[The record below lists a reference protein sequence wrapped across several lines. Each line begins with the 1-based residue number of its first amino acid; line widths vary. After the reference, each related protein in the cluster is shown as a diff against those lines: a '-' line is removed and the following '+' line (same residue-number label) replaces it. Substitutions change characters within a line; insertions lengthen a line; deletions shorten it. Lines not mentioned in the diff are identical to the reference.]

1 MKVVGGNSMKR
12 KRSRLV
18 VKILAVLGLGLVSAL
33 VAREK
38 KLLRQLR
45 VDLMDLP
52 RKVGNKDRG

>member
-1 MKVVGGNSMKR
+1 
-12 KRSRLV
+12 